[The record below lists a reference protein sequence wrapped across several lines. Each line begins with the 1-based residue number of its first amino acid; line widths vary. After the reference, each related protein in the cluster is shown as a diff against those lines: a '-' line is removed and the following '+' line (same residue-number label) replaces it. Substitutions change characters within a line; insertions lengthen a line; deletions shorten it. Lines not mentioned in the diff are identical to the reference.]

1 MDLEPQQVKNP
12 EAEILNRLKEHGLL
26 EIAELEVRARRDIA
40 FIEGAV
46 PNLRQKKLAGE
57 IARKV
62 EGIHDVVNMLR
73 ITPLPVIDDESLRK
87 HIRRALSRNPRIDI
101 SRISVEV
108 VGGVVHLGGFVST
121 AAQKRL
127 AEQEVWSAAGVRDI
141 INKIE
146 VLSATPKSEI
156 QVKGEIL
163 QGFSECLGLDLS
175 KLAVE
180 MRDGV
185 LHLSGVVPTAYMKD
199 AAEELATW
207 TPSVTGVINE
217 LKVLELPGSRGY
229 VRTRLYRS
237 PVEDCSQDTGVSGL
251 KSSLTGGSSAFGSAT
266 RE

>member
-1 MDLEPQQVKNP
+1 MAPEIQGTINP
-12 EAEILNRLKEHGLL
+12 EVEILSRLEEHGLL
-26 EIAELEVRARRDIA
+26 EITELEVRIRRGIA
-40 FIEGAV
+40 FIKGTV

-57 IARKV
+57 IASEV
-62 EGIHDVVNMLR
+62 DGIHGVVNMLR
-73 ITPLPVIDDESLRK
+73 ITPLLVIDDESLRK

-108 VGGVVHLGGFVST
+108 VDGVVHLGGFVSI

-127 AEQEVWSAAGVRDI
+127 ADQEIWSAAGVRDI

-156 QVKGEIL
+156 QVMGEIL

-175 KLAVE
+175 KLSVE

-185 LHLSGVVPTAYMKD
+185 LHLGGVVPTAYLKD

-207 TPSVTGVINE
+207 TPSVTGVVNE
-217 LKVLELPGSRGY
+217 LKVLKLPGSRGY
-229 VRTRLYRS
+229 VRTRLSRS
-237 PVEDCSQDTGVSGL
+237 PVEDCARDTGL
-251 KSSLTGGSSAFGSAT
+251 KSLTGRNNAFESAT